1 MSESAVIG
9 ELKASDGDFRP
20 TLFQFLLLYL
30 YQNQALM
37 DSKGTYM
44 TA

>member
-1 MSESAVIG
+1 MSEKAVIC
-9 ELKASDGDFRP
+9 ELRVSDGDFRP
-20 TLFQFLLLYL
+20 TLFQFLHLYL
-30 YQNQALM
+30 HQNQALM